1 MYIKS
6 LCCIL
11 EMAYICQQWVRKI
24 PWRRER
30 LPTPVFW
37 PGEFHG
43 LCSPRGRKV
52 SDTTERLSL
61 THSSIKLQRFLE
73 RISSF
78 VLYENIKLN
87 QVKFLNFSGTLK
99 IAILRCR
106 YTFWIKVN
114 EEPVVHVWLG
124 LGVNFFFKEQCCHL
138 VEKWILDLSKE
149 GGPGKLKIQK

>member
-1 MYIKS
+1 
-6 LCCIL
+6 
-11 EMAYICQQWVRKI
+11 MAYICQQWVRKI

-106 YTFWIKVN
+106 YTF
-114 EEPVVHVWLG
+114 
-124 LGVNFFFKEQCCHL
+124 
-138 VEKWILDLSKE
+138 
-149 GGPGKLKIQK
+149 